1 MILFIS
7 SLITLIFQTNHSVND
22 TRYFYQSFI
31 KPRWAARLSAAHGS
45 NQVAAVMRTKWRPDE
60 LCAEAEAQYDI
71 FRYPVAVNEPSLRE
85 VSQCQ
90 DALEFS

>member
-1 MILFIS
+1 M
-7 SLITLIFQTNHSVND
+7 TLHK
-22 TRYFYQSFI
+22 YFYQSFI

-85 VSQCQ
+85 VSLGPEK
-90 DALEFS
+90 AFSLLQFG